1 MATLTDRP
9 FRDLLAEF
17 ASTAPTP
24 GGGSAAALAA
34 SVALALLTMVSRMP
48 RTRSGTDEERATL
61 DRISEDVQRLGAHA
75 VQLVEDDAAAY
86 EAVVAAYRL
95 PKGTDD
101 EKAARRDGIEA
112 ALRGAAEVP
121 LDVMRAAQAG
131 LIGAIDVAR
140 CGNPAA
146 GSDVAVAVELLT
158 AAARSAA
165 LNVRVNQKSIREVG
179 YVEGAGAEADRL
191 EASAAKLATEVKAAL
206 T

>member
-48 RTRSGTDEERATL
+48 RTRNGTDEARETL

-95 PKGTDD
+95 PKGTED
-101 EKAARRDGIEA
+101 EKATRRDGIEA

-131 LIGAIDVAR
+131 LISAIDVAR

-165 LNVRVNQKSIREVG
+165 LNVRVNLKSIREVG
-179 YVEGAGAEADRL
+179 YVEGAGAEAARL
-191 EASAAKLATEVKAAL
+191 EASAAELATEVKAAL
-206 T
+206 A